1 MTSALRN
8 ICMSRFPGTYTFR
21 IQFKPQTTTFRHF
34 SSILRYYSS
43 TSKTRRSKP
52 AKRTI
57 SLSKATS
64 TSQLSPGEN
73 YSELESEEVLQKD
86 AELRPSWDRGGLTKS
101 NSLTPLLASMRKLI
115 DANKGSV
122 CLVQVGSFY
131 ELYFEQA
138 STIGPK
144 LGIKV
149 ALRKT
154 SNHTVPMAGFPVS
167 QLAKF
172 VKILV
177 HDLHYNVAIIDQYP
191 SRSDTLMHRK
201 VSRVVTPG
209 TLIDESFLNYS
220 HNNYLVGIYIP
231 TNSQVIDPD
240 LVVGLLWIDISVG
253 DFYVQLTTMGELAGD
268 LKRISPSEIIM
279 SKDFHPDSAPD
290 LWIVQMAELNKY
302 FIRYHK
308 TTYREYKLQF
318 QTGII
323 ATRKILELFPVCE
336 EAAMNM
342 VLSYINVNLP
352 DRTLLLELPT
362 RYISD
367 KYLHMDSR
375 TRDALELTGR
385 STFDTVSVVGSL
397 LNTIKRTVTPSGT
410 RRLTQWIKSPILDS
424 NELVK
429 RQSFV
434 TLYKNHP
441 LLRYEVRKHL
451 THVGDFTRS
460 LQRLVL
466 KTGSAVS
473 HLQAIGEG
481 IARLSQLLDSLSG
494 HMAHFNRKERD
505 LVEDFLQQFEVPSDL
520 ADEIFHTLP
529 QEQVLKAEPQN
540 YGSEMDFDGENTS
553 VEMYVNADK
562 LGENRANFSVRKDH
576 NSLLISLHASLEE
589 VQMLENDMLMAIQ
602 EAVLKVDIK
611 AVVSARDQYGKY
623 LNVIHIACRLKFSG
637 AIGNALGGDIREIK
651 KTNLIY
657 KPGQWETLQDQKVG
671 IIQAIEEEEKEI
683 INGLKDKVLTRVS
696 QIRNCGRYGDVMDIT
711 SSFAVLAEESNM
723 VCPKFVKSPTLNIS
737 NGRHV
742 VVESSLKAN
751 GQMFNDN
758 ATKLGRDGHV
768 WVISGPNMGGKST
781 YLRQNA
787 LIVILAQIGSF
798 VPASSASLGI
808 VDRIFTRVG
817 ASDDIFS
824 DLSTFM
830 VEMVETS
837 NILKNATSRSLAIV
851 DEVGRGTSGSEGLAI
866 AYATLVT
873 LLEKNRC
880 RTLFATHYG
889 KELKEL
895 LDSDGISQKDLRFYR
910 TKIVEVPGENGITFR
925 FDHTLEAGI
934 SDRSYALEVARL
946 AGFPRHLL
954 EVAERALERMKCT
967 SACQKGKASL
977 ES

>member
-1 MTSALRN
+1 MALELALRN
-8 ICMSRFPGTYTFR
+8 FCVSRFPGVHISR
-21 IQFKPQTTTFRHF
+21 IRVNPRSTSLRRYSSSPNAKSIKSRKQLF
-34 SSILRYYSS
+34 SSKV
-43 TSKTRRSKP
+43 TSETLKLTHSE
-52 AKRTI
+52 
-57 SLSKATS
+57 SLTG
-64 TSQLSPGEN
+64 QLA
-73 YSELESEEVLQKD
+73 SEELASEGESQQD
-86 AELRPSWDRGGLTKS
+86 APLRPSWDRGGLTKS
-101 NSLTPLLASMRKLI
+101 NALTPLLASMRKLM

-149 ALRKT
+149 AARKT
-154 SNHTVPMAGFPVS
+154 SNHTVPMAGFPVT

-177 HDLHYNVAIIDQYP
+177 HDLHYNVAIVDQYP
-191 SRSDTLMHRK
+191 SQSDTLMHRK

-209 TLIDESFLNYS
+209 TLIDESFLNFS

-231 TNSQVIDPD
+231 SNSQIIDPD
-240 LVVGLLWIDISVG
+240 LPIGLLWIDISVG
-253 DFYVQLTTMGELAGD
+253 DFYVQLTTMGELAAD

-279 SKDFHPDSAPD
+279 SREFHPDSAPD

-308 TTYREYKLQF
+308 TTYRDYKLQF
-318 QTGII
+318 QTDIV
-323 ATRKILELFPVCE
+323 ATRKVLELFSVRE

-352 DRTLLLELPT
+352 DRALLLELPT
-362 RYISD
+362 RYITD

-397 LNTIKRTVTPSGT
+397 LNTIKRTVTASGT

-424 NELVK
+424 DELLK

-434 TLYKNHP
+434 SLYKNHS
-441 LLRYEVRKHL
+441 LLRYEVRQHL
-451 THVGDFTRS
+451 ANVGDFTRS
-460 LQRLVL
+460 LQKLAL

-473 HLQAIGEG
+473 HLQSIGEG
-481 IARLSQLLDSLSG
+481 IARLAQLLESLKG
-494 HMAHFNRKERD
+494 HMAHFNKKEHD
-505 LVEDFLQQFEVPSDL
+505 LVEQFLQQFNVPADL
-520 ADEIFHTLP
+520 ANEISETLP
-529 QEQVLKAEPQN
+529 MEQVLKTSPLS
-540 YGSEMDFDGENTS
+540 YGSELDTDREETS
-553 VEMYVNADK
+553 VGMYVNADK
-562 LGENRANFSVRKDH
+562 QSESQEIFSVRKDH
-576 NSLLISLHASLEE
+576 NSRLVSLHASLEE
-589 VQMLENDMLMAIQ
+589 VQALEDDMLLAIQ
-602 EAVLKVDIK
+602 EAVLQVDNK
-611 AVVSARDQYGKY
+611 AVVSARDQYGKF

-637 AIGNALGGDIREIK
+637 AICKALGKDIRDTK
-651 KTNLIY
+651 KTSLIY
-657 KPGQWETLQDQKVG
+657 KPREWETLQDQKVG
-671 IIQAIEEEEKEI
+671 IVQAIEVEEREI
-683 INGLKDKVLTRVS
+683 VNGLKDKVLAQVS
-696 QIRNCGRYGDVMDIT
+696 QIRICGQCGDFMDIT
-711 SSFAVLAEESNM
+711 SSFAVLAEENDM
-723 VCPKFVKSPTLNIS
+723 VCPRFVKSPTLNVS
-737 NGRHV
+737 NGRHI

-758 ATKLGRDGHV
+758 DTKLGSEGHV

-787 LIVILAQIGSF
+787 LIVILAQVGSF

-808 VDRIFTRVG
+808 VDRIFTRIG

-837 NILKNATSRSLAIV
+837 NILKHATSRSLAIV
-851 DEVGRGTSGSEGLAI
+851 DEVGRGTSGNEGLAI

-880 RTLFATHYG
+880 RTLFATHFG
-889 KELKEL
+889 KEVKEL
-895 LDSDGISQKDLRFYR
+895 LDSDDISKKNLRFYR
-910 TKIVEVPGENGITFR
+910 TKIVEVPDDSGAVSFR
-925 FDHTLEAGI
+925 FDHTLEPGI

-946 AGFPRHLL
+946 AGFPQHLL
-954 EVAERALERMKCT
+954 EVAGRALERMKT
-967 SACQKGKASL
+967 TFGK
-977 ES
+977 